1 MDKEVTVGVDEF
13 SLVFFS
19 FIRLMMFVTI
29 GKVQLIQ

>member
-1 MDKEVTVGVDEF
+1 MDKELKVGVDEF
-13 SLVFFS
+13 SLVS

>member
-1 MDKEVTVGVDEF
+1 MDKELKVGADEF
-13 SLVFFS
+13 SSVS